1 MINQKTAMDIAL
13 AYREIDTAE
22 KLLAEISETL
32 DRQRDGVPDVRDA
45 FGRLQNGLQL
55 GVPSGRDGHRLFNVP
70 WTLSR
75 PILQAH
81 IAQQRAQIAALCQ
94 QARGELDGTAPPAPF
109 DLVAHLQ
116 RQRDFSL
123 KTFGPGPRTKGVV
136 DHIRKELAEIEADPA
151 DIMEWVDVIIL
162 AFDGAWRAGWEPQAI
177 VDAIVAKQTKNEAR
191 QWPDWRT
198 ADPDKAIEHVRAEGG
213 EPHA

>member
-1 MINQKTAMDIAL
+1 MSTIAIQATLTFGPLIARADEAMREAYLMNVAGAAL
-13 AYREIDTAE
+13 AGQIKGRKWHPFSIG
-22 KLLAEISETL
+22 ETL
-32 DRQRDGVPDVRDA
+32 VGYA
-45 FGRLQNGLQL
+45 
-55 GVPSGRDGHRLFNVP
+55 
-70 WTLSR
+70 
-75 PILQAH
+75 
-81 IAQQRAQIAALCQ
+81 
-94 QARGELDGTAPPAPF
+94 DGTLTWEEAVEELGGMVPAPPF
-109 DLVAHLQ
+109 DLVAHLE
-116 RQRDFSL
+116 RQRAFSL

-198 ADPDKAIEHVRAEGG
+198 ADPDKAIEHVRAEAR
-213 EPHA
+213 HD